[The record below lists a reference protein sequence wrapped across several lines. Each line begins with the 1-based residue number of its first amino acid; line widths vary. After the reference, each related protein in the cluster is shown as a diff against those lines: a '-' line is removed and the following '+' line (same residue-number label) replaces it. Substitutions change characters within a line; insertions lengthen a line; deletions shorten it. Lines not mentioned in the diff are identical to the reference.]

1 MFRKTKTARS
11 NSSLPVNKVAR
22 KALISGEMSRE
33 NILKSFNQNIIDKAW
48 DALCLYITQNYESG
62 RGTIIKGFGVFT
74 YTSSEVNLEG
84 TTNQFS
90 RDKKGKRPVF
100 IVSKEF
106 NEYLKP
112 GQYNPNSGLLIYY
125 TQKQNN
131 SLSHV
136 RLNYAEIAYSL
147 GIKKE
152 ECSMIIQNI
161 LIPMVLIIT
170 SITAQIKRVLYM
182 FQIQHLL
189 ETLQQTA
196 VLFIITQMTLKQ
208 VQ

>member
-11 NSSLPVNKVAR
+11 NSSLPVNKVSR

-33 NILKSFNQNIIDKAW
+33 NILKSFNQAIIDKAW
-48 DALCLYITQNYESG
+48 DALCRNIAQNYESG

-74 YTSSEVNLEG
+74 YVSSEVNLEG

-112 GQYNPNSGLLIYY
+112 GQYNPNSGYLIYY

-161 LIPMVLIIT
+161 
-170 SITAQIKRVLYM
+170 
-182 FQIQHLL
+182 FQEHLL
-189 ETLQQTA
+189 TG
-196 VLFIITQMTLKQ
+196 IILLEEDEP
-208 VQ
+208 VN

>member
-1 MFRKTKTARS
+1 MLKKTKTARS
-11 NSSLPVNKVAR
+11 NSSLPVKKVAR
-22 KALISGEMSRE
+22 KILISGEMSRE
-33 NILKSFNQNIIDKAW
+33 NILKSFNQTIINKAW
-48 DALCLYITQNYESG
+48 EGLCRNIAQNYESG

-74 YTSSEVNLEG
+74 YVSPEVNLEG

-90 RDKKGKRPVF
+90 RDKKGKKPVF

-112 GQYNPNSGLLIYY
+112 GQYNPNGYLMYY

-136 RLNYAEIAYSL
+136 RLNIAEIAYSL
-147 GIKKE
+147 GLKKE

-161 LIPMVLIIT
+161 LLYIDN
-170 SITAQIKRVLYM
+170 SIRNKRKY
-182 FQIQHLL
+182 FRSKI
-189 ETLQQTA
+189 
-196 VLFIITQMTLKQ
+196 
-208 VQ
+208 